1 MPGNSDSN
9 EIDSLI
15 SFAAAMN
22 KTLPWISPNKKTSGK
37 RGLLYCP
44 VTFLSYRKASAC
56 LTYKFPLLTA
66 DLPFLFSHLRKD
78 FSASCADVFMF
89 RIGVYIRS
97 AFPAAFTLFKSADGN
112 GNFHRSVF
120 RSNGIHRSGRQIAGN
135 LRLGNEA
142 EIRQFF
148 SMAFSVSKCSPS
160 A

>member
-1 MPGNSDSN
+1 
-9 EIDSLI
+9 
-15 SFAAAMN
+15 MN
-22 KTLPWISPNKKTSGK
+22 KTFPWISPNKKTSVK

-44 VTFLSYRKASAC
+44 VTFLSYRKPSAY

-89 RIGVYIRS
+89 RIGVYIGS
-97 AFPAAFTLFKSADGN
+97 ALPAAFTLFKSADSN

-120 RSNGIHRSGRQIAGN
+120 RSEGILRSGRSP
-135 LRLGNEA
+135 
-142 EIRQFF
+142 EIFAWETRQKSASSF